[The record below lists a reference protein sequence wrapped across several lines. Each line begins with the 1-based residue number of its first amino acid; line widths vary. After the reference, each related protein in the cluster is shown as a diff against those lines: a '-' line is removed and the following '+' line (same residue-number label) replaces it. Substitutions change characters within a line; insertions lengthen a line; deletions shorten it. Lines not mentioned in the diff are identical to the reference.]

1 IIVRRN
7 KKVFVINKKQ
17 RRHNQR
23 QG

>member
-1 IIVRRN
+1 RRN